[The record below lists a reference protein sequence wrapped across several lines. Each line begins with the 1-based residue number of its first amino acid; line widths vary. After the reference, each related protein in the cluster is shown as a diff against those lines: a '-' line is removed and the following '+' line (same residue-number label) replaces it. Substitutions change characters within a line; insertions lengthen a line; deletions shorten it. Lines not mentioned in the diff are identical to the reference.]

1 MDNHLLESLGLTK
14 NEISVYLALLRLGET
29 TAGLIVDESHV
40 TRSKIYDLL
49 ERLQQ
54 KGLVSFIYKK
64 SVRYYHAAP
73 PQTIIH
79 YLERKEQVLHE
90 QKQAVQKI
98 LPELLL
104 EQTMNHH
111 KKTAEI
117 YLGMKGMEN
126 AFQTVIQLFNKN
138 IPYYSFGAGSGQN
151 ISAIQLLFHRLQQAR
166 TKKNVSAHIIFNEKS
181 RGLFENQEESK
192 LNHIRYLPETTPA
205 AINIYENYL
214 IIAILTEE
222 PITILINNKEAADS
236 FRSYF
241 ALLWKIAKP

>member
-90 QKQAVQKI
+90 QKQADF
-98 LPELLL
+98 L
-104 EQTMNHH
+104 
-111 KKTAEI
+111 
-117 YLGMKGMEN
+117 
-126 AFQTVIQLFNKN
+126 
-138 IPYYSFGAGSGQN
+138 
-151 ISAIQLLFHRLQQAR
+151 
-166 TKKNVSAHIIFNEKS
+166 
-181 RGLFENQEESK
+181 
-192 LNHIRYLPETTPA
+192 
-205 AINIYENYL
+205 
-214 IIAILTEE
+214 
-222 PITILINNKEAADS
+222 
-236 FRSYF
+236 
-241 ALLWKIAKP
+241 